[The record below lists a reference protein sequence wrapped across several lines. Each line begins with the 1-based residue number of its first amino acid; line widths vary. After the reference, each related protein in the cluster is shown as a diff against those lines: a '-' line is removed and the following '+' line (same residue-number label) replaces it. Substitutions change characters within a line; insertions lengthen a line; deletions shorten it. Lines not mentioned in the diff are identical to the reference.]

1 MNVAELAP
9 EVTVTLA
16 GTVAAAVLLL
26 DNVTV
31 LCVVLPA
38 AGAFNVTVAIEFAD
52 PPTTLIGFSV
62 RDATPGGG
70 TTVRTALCVPPLSV
84 AEISAVAVANTA

>member
-1 MNVAELAP
+1 MNVAEVAP
-9 EVTVTLA
+9 EFTVTLF

-38 AGAFNVTVAIEFAD
+38 TGAFNVTVAIEFAD

-62 RDATPGGG
+62 TDATPGGG
-70 TTVRTALCVPPLSV
+70 TTVRTPLCVDPLSV
-84 AEISAVAVANTA
+84 AEMFAVTGADTV